1 MPPLDLPGTLILIFS
16 VIILFLLVVG
26 LPLVKGINTK
36 KNLQRHGILA
46 ASALALQTSL
56 FLVEMFPSFTINFG
70 AILALPPI
78 YAVNVWLHITVGS
91 VAFISSFIYLGL
103 WLAFSTSQMR
113 CIRAKKFML
122 PTLIIWAIAI
132 VTGGLIHLLQIF

>member
-1 MPPLDLPGTLILIFS
+1 L
-16 VIILFLLVVG
+16 G

-56 FLVEMFPSFTINFG
+56 FLVEMFPSFTVNFG